1 MKVVAIAE
9 VRIYLQNLAVILYEK
24 EYFGFEDSARK
35 YVIELFEDIKTTLPI
50 LPSKPAPKYFEKY
63 GKNMEYTVFRKSKHT
78 QWYVFFRVYKKN
90 GEDIYQVRYIANNH
104 TIAQYL

>member
-35 YVIELFEDIKTTLPI
+35 YVIELFEDIKTNLPM
-50 LPSKPAPKYFEKY
+50 LPSKPAPKHFEKY
-63 GKNMEYTVFRKSKHT
+63 GKNIEYAVFRKNKHT
-78 QWYVFFRVYKKN
+78 HWYVFFRVYKMN

-104 TIAQYL
+104 TVAQYL